1 MKARNRGAH
10 ADRVRQEPRG
20 RTGRKRRRRLMRTQE
35 VDRMRPPIRQ
45 VWRSLKKSTRE
56 CSE

>member
-35 VDRMRPPIRQ
+35 VDRMRLMRTQEVDRMRPPIRQ
-45 VWRSLKKSTRE
+45 VW
-56 CSE
+56 